1 MTNICMYDTEELPG
15 NISIHPTRLNLQTF
29 CTCFFSASDE
39 ERESIE
45 LSTFFESLAASDLFF
60 LFSPTKYSETR
71 QKLIK
76 YSNSKLRSLWPLRLF
91 LLKKCLWENTFT
103 IFHTVGSCFEAFP
116 DIRLPQA
123 PWKNS
128 VHFPFFVASH
138 HIHQQSA
145 SSRVCF

>member
-1 MTNICMYDTEELPG
+1 MYDTEELPG

-45 LSTFFESLAASDLFF
+45 LSAFFESLAASDLFF

-76 YSNSKLRSLWPLRLF
+76 YSNSKLCSQSPIEEMFMRKHLRAISYCWFMLVSF
-91 LLKKCLWENTFT
+91 
-103 IFHTVGSCFEAFP
+103 S
-116 DIRLPQA
+116 
-123 PWKNS
+123 
-128 VHFPFFVASH
+128 
-138 HIHQQSA
+138 
-145 SSRVCF
+145 